1 MRFYSVLKKD
11 FLRETQVLAAG
22 LLGEG
27 VHFAAKVPA
36 LTMGPAWHVMAGEGS
51 FSFPFKLSD
60 WGNPTLDLE

>member
-11 FLRETQVLAAG
+11 FLGETQVLAAG

-36 LTMGPAWHVMAGEGS
+36 LTMGPAWHVMARGRQLLL
-51 FSFPFKLSD
+51 PIQVV
-60 WGNPTLDLE
+60 